1 MKNMMKLF
9 LACMLLFT
17 QMIPVSAA
25 DTETGGGQSHNE
37 EAAVLLEQFK
47 ELGIEEE
54 TAAVLTDKYLLGQ
67 QLDCMN
73 EMYSKVK
80 PLEEIESEG
89 FYKAVY
95 EYPDGSRKLVSI
107 TAGNTQY
114 ISGGTY
120 NSGGNW
126 YTWNNALV
134 YGSNGVVTVSFRAN
148 MAGSAYDGH
157 LISVSSLSYSGTGI
171 TQSYFGV
178 NNAYATSAVPAKGGF
193 YGVRSGM
200 SISLLVYVPLG
211 GSPYA
216 VFSN

>member
-1 MKNMMKLF
+1 MKNIMKSL
-9 LACMLLFT
+9 LACMMLFAH
-17 QMIPVSAA
+17 MIPISAA
-25 DTETGGGQSHNE
+25 DTKTGGDQSHNE
-37 EAAVLLEQFK
+37 EAAVLVEQFK
-47 ELGIEEE
+47 ELGIEEA
-54 TAAVLTDKYLLGQ
+54 TAAVLTDKYLSGQ

-73 EMYSKVK
+73 EKYSEME
-80 PLEEIESEG
+80 PLEVTEAEG
-89 FYKAVY
+89 FYEALYV
-95 EYPDGSRKLVSI
+95 YPDGSRKLVAI
-107 TAGNTQY
+107 TAGTTQY

-134 YGSNGVVTVSFRAN
+134 YGSNGVVSVSFRAN

-216 VFSN
+216 VFSV